1 MNKKERK
8 DITPDVQNVQP
19 NVKHMAVSVMLQT
32 DIGFLYLWFCFNG
45 QELNYLRHRGSD
57 IHPVILRSFSQDE
70 SDLKM
75 IYYRA
80 LC

>member
-45 QELNYLRHRGSD
+45 QELNYLRHRGS
-57 IHPVILRSFSQDE
+57 I
-70 SDLKM
+70 
-75 IYYRA
+75 
-80 LC
+80 